1 MAKIQGLTGGLSG
14 KMGNAVFR
22 QSRGQT
28 IVSQYQPH
36 VTNPKSE
43 AQSEARAKF
52 KLMSQL
58 AAIMQPA
65 LGTLSVNERPAR
77 GRETPRNRFV
87 QLNYPLATA
96 TTDGMGNIVADIDMV
111 SLQLTSSFRPLNA
124 SLDRLSLDEGVIAG
138 DVAVTN
144 SAITMLRLVVVG
156 YTEPDGEVPAQA
168 FVERE
173 IVVTR
178 TGAEAF
184 AVNVTGVQSKKVTVL
199 AYGLIPSEGMT
210 AENLDNIE
218 TIDPFTSQV
227 ALNRLVAAGAAV
239 ETQTIGTNLE

>member
-1 MAKIQGLTGGLSG
+1 MARIQGLTGGLSG

-36 VTNPKSE
+36 VANPKSE

-58 AAIMQPA
+58 AAIMKPA

-87 QLNYPLATA
+87 QINYPLAQA
-96 TTDGMGNIVADIDMV
+96 TTDGLGNVVANIDMEK
-111 SLQLTSSFRPLNA
+111 LQLTSSFRPLNT
-124 SLDRLSLDEGVIAG
+124 SLDLLQLEDGVISG
-138 DVAVTN
+138 VVAVPN
-144 SAITMLRLVVVG
+144 SAITMLRIVVVG
-156 YTEPDGEVPAQA
+156 YTILTQDVPAQA
-168 FVERE
+168 YVESE
-173 IVVTR
+173 VLVTR
-178 TGAEAF
+178 TDLEPF
-184 AVNVTGVQSKKVTVL
+184 NVNIRDVQSKEVTVL
-199 AYGLIPSEGMT
+199 AYGLIPSEGTT

-218 TIDPFTSQV
+218 TVTPFTSQV
-227 ALNRLVAAGAAV
+227 ELNRLVAAGAMV
-239 ETQTIGTNLE
+239 ETQTVGINLE

>member
-1 MAKIQGLTGGLSG
+1 MARIQGLTGGLSG

-43 AQSEARAKF
+43 AQSTARAKF

-65 LGTLSVNERPAR
+65 IGTLSVNERPAR

-87 QLNYPLATA
+87 QLNYPL
-96 TTDGMGNIVADIDMV
+96 TTTSTDSMGNIVANIDMA
-111 SLQLTSSFRPLNA
+111 SLQLTSSFRPINA
-124 SLDRLSLDEGVIAG
+124 SLDRLTLSEGVITG
-138 DVAVTN
+138 DIAVSN
-144 SAITMLRLVVVG
+144 SAITMLRVVIVG
-156 YTEPDGEVPAQA
+156 YTDPTEDVPAQA

-173 IVVTR
+173 VLLTR
-178 TGAEAF
+178 TGAENF
-184 AVNVTGVQSKKVTVL
+184 AVELTGVESKKVTVL
-199 AYGLIPSEGMT
+199 VYGLIPSEGST

-227 ALNRLVAAGAAV
+227 TLNRLVAAGAAA
-239 ETQTIGTNLE
+239 ETQTMGVNLE

>member
-1 MAKIQGLTGGLSG
+1 MATIQGLTGGLSG

-87 QLNYPLATA
+87 QINYPLAT
-96 TTDGMGNIVADIDMV
+96 TSTDAMGNIVADIDMA

-124 SLDRLSLDEGVIAG
+124 SLDHLQFAEGSLTG
-138 DVAVTN
+138 DVSVAN
-144 SAITMLRLVVVG
+144 SAITMLRVVIVG
-156 YTEPDGEVPAQA
+156 YTTPPEDEPAQA
-168 FVERE
+168 FVARE
-173 IVVTR
+173 ILVTR
-178 TGAEAF
+178 TGDEAF
-184 AVNVTGVQSKKVTVL
+184 AVNVTNIPSKNVTVL
-199 AYGLIPSEGMT
+199 AYGLIASEGTT
-210 AENLDNIE
+210 AENLGNIE
-218 TIDPFTSQV
+218 TVDAFTSQV
-227 ALNRLVAAGAAV
+227 TLNRLVAAGAAV
-239 ETQTIGTNLE
+239 ETQTTGINID